1 MLNNPVLKFITSL
14 FILVAISAS
23 IPAFADA
30 VQNGELLKIKAQEN
44 DPASWM
50 KYGEYLYDESYDNPE
65 LRDKFRK
72 EAYSWIRKAAD
83 SGLPEAIFSLGYY
96 EIGDKAPLYY
106 YEQAAFKGYAPAFER
121 VLDAYLF
128 LGGKNIKKA
137 KEFADLARK
146 MKLEDKIP
154 RDLDIVDIC
163 YQAGIPEKMHD
174 NRLWP
179 GAACDE
185 CAKLYDTNTQNYKK
199 CIFERGNNIDIAT
212 LHANGQFVKQDFW
225 KAISYVCQGNT
236 STPYELTSMVKTL
249 FEATQTGRLKEKFDW
264 CNHVSSSQASSVCF
278 LQKQDPVLKEVGE
291 KFKELPFAFT
301 AVQKS
306 AYDDLLHYAFIFF
319 NSRAHSEQDLT
330 GSLRSIFIT
339 EWDRDQKKWL
349 LEVLELLEAGKLKV
363 EKADYSRIN
372 HEMQEEYKKL
382 KEKFIESEK
391 QDYSFHR
398 IFDQGNIES
407 TQEDFLVF
415 RDAFAH
421 FIHIRYPNISF
432 ENAKSWITKIRI
444 KQLKEL

>member
-1 MLNNPVLKFITSL
+1 MLNNPVLKFISSI
-14 FILVAISAS
+14 FILVSISAS
-23 IPAFADA
+23 IPAFANV

-44 DPASWM
+44 DPVSWM
-50 KYGEYLYDESYDNPE
+50 KYGKYLYDESYDNPE
-65 LRDKFRK
+65 LRDKYRK
-72 EAYSWIRKAAD
+72 EAYSWISKAAD

-96 EIGDKAPLYY
+96 GIGDKTPLYY
-106 YEQAAFKGYAPAFER
+106 YEQAAFKGYAPAFEK

-128 LGGKNIKKA
+128 LGGENIKKA
-137 KEFADLARK
+137 KEFGDLARK
-146 MKLEDKIP
+146 IKLEDKIP

-163 YQAGIPEKMHD
+163 YQAGIPEKIYD
-174 NRLWP
+174 NGMWP
-179 GAACDE
+179 GTACDK
-185 CAKLYDTNTQNYKK
+185 CAKLYDTNTEDYKK

-212 LHANGQFVKQDFW
+212 LYANGQFVKQDFW

-264 CNHVSSSQASSVCF
+264 CNHVSSSQSSSVCF
-278 LQKQDPVLKEVGE
+278 LQKQDPVLKEMDRQ
-291 KFKELPFAFT
+291 FKDFSNSFT
-301 AVQKS
+301 TEQKN
-306 AYDDLLHYAFIFF
+306 AYDSLLKRAFEFF
-319 NSRAHSEQDLT
+319 DTRAHSEQDLT

-349 LEVLELLEAGKLKV
+349 LEVLESLEAGKLKL
-363 EKADYSRIN
+363 EKADYPRIN

-382 KEKFIESEK
+382 KEKLIESEK
-391 QDYSFHR
+391 QDYSFYR
-398 IFDQGNIES
+398 IFDKGSIES